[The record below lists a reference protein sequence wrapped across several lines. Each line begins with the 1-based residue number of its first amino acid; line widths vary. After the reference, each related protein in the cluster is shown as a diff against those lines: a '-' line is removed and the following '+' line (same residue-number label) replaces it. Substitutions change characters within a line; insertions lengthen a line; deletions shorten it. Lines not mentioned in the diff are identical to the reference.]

1 MERSTEMDVGT
12 PSFVAGQ
19 RPSGAVDRLVA
30 LLLAVLLLPFPF
42 FCKYDDCGLETC
54 TLQTLLHIVTWICS
68 GVLHLILHRL
78 HFDSYIHGYSDF
90 HQASRLHRKLPA
102 VVYSVGNV
110 LLLLLSLIMREL
122 PPPSDPNPSPL
133 PGEWPLSAF
142 HYVQLMVT
150 LETIVLLPVLVQYL
164 RLVLR
169 FNAARCPPDVADEDA
184 ELPSRALSRSH
195 RPSKDDAAYVRRLLR
210 RQADCIQ
217 ALRAHN
223 TMLGRKIVDQHERL
237 TSARLRAEGSGQS
250 PQA

>member
-1 MERSTEMDVGT
+1 
-12 PSFVAGQ
+12 
-19 RPSGAVDRLVA
+19 
-30 LLLAVLLLPFPF
+30 
-42 FCKYDDCGLETC
+42 
-54 TLQTLLHIVTWICS
+54 
-68 GVLHLILHRL
+68 
-78 HFDSYIHGYSDF
+78 
-90 HQASRLHRKLPA
+90 
-102 VVYSVGNV
+102 
-110 LLLLLSLIMREL
+110 MREL